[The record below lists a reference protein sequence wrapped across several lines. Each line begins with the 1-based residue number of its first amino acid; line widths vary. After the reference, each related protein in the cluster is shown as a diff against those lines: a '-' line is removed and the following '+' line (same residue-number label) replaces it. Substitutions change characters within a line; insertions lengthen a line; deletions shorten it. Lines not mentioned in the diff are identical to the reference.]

1 MVWVELGKPPILLE
15 VEEVLTQ
22 RSQDAKG
29 RGIGSRLD
37 PFFFVVFVICV
48 ANRYHSFCKW
58 LIGYDIACSKKD
70 ASRDAPATMGCLL
83 WVGMSIPAHPHAIGR
98 LAGILGIG
106 HGEGRQARGFE
117 KEAARPAEV
126 VEVGRTPSDG

>member
-1 MVWVELGKPPILLE
+1 MGRWVGEWVFIGH
-15 VEEVLTQ
+15 
-22 RSQDAKG
+22 RAH
-29 RGIGSRLD
+29 RGDKI
-37 PFFFVVFVICV
+37 PVFFVICV

-58 LIGYDIACSKKD
+58 LICFDIACSKKD

-106 HGEGRQARGFE
+106 HGEGMARTGI
-117 KEAARPAEV
+117 
-126 VEVGRTPSDG
+126 